1 MIMKIRV
8 ISLSLLVLILT
19 ACAVAG
25 SRLNSEVMMEKSAP
39 MAWGAPAD
47 SFTGEA
53 ERAVAD
59 VSYSADGLLIQDTH
73 NRMVVKNA
81 SLSIVVEEPGST
93 MDAISKLASDL
104 GGYVVSSNLY
114 RIQVDGGV
122 EVPQAHITIRVPV
135 DKLDQAL
142 TEIKSGAG
150 QILNENVSGQDVTQE
165 YTDLESRLRNLEN
178 AEAQLTEIMDQAYK
192 TDEVL
197 TVYNRLVEVQE
208 QIELIKGQ
216 MKYYE
221 QSAALSAISVDIQAN
236 EAVQPLKIGG
246 WQPVGVAK
254 RAIQAL
260 INTLEVIVNMLIWI
274 GLYILPVVLI
284 LFFPAR
290 WIWNGLK
297 KLNAKRKEN
306 KEQKKAF
313 KEKAE

>member
-1 MIMKIRV
+1 MKIRA
-8 ISLSLLVLILT
+8 ISLSLLVLILS
-19 ACAVAG
+19 ACAAAG
-25 SRLNSEVMMEKSAP
+25 SRYEPEVMMEKSAP

-47 SFTGEA
+47 SFSGDVNREA
-53 ERAVAD
+53 VVD
-59 VSYSADGLLIQDTH
+59 VSYSDDGLMIPESQT
-73 NRMVVKNA
+73 RMVVKNA

-93 MDAISKLASDL
+93 MDGISKLASEL

-122 EVPQAHITIRVPV
+122 EVPQANITIRVPV
-135 DKLDQAL
+135 EKLDQAL
-142 TEIKSGAG
+142 GEIKKGAG
-150 QILNENVSGQDVTQE
+150 EILNENVSGQDVTQE

-178 AEAQLTEIMDQAYK
+178 AEAQLNEIMDQAYK
-192 TDEVL
+192 TEDVL
-197 TVYNRLVEVQE
+197 TVYNRLVEVQG

-216 MKYYE
+216 MQYYE
-221 QSAALSAISVDIQAN
+221 QSAAMSAISVDIQAN

-260 INTLEVIVNMLIWI
+260 INTLEVLGNMLIWI
-274 GLYILPVVLI
+274 GLYILPIVLI
-284 LFFPAR
+284 LFFPVR

-297 KLNAKRKEN
+297 KFFARRKE
-306 KEQKKAF
+306 KREQKKAE

>member
-1 MIMKIRV
+1 MKIRA
-8 ISLSLLVLILT
+8 ISLSLLVLILS

-25 SRLNSEVMMEKSAP
+25 SQYEPEMLMEKSAP

-47 SFTGEA
+47 SFSGDANRSVSA
-53 ERAVAD
+53 EI
-59 VSYSADGLLIQDTH
+59 SYSDDGLLIPETH
-73 NRMVVKNA
+73 TRMVVKNA
-81 SLSIVVEEPGST
+81 SLSIVVEEPGVT
-93 MDAISKLASDL
+93 MDGISKLATDL

-122 EVPQAHITIRVPV
+122 EVPQANITIRVPV
-135 DKLDQAL
+135 DKLDHAL
-142 TEIKSGAG
+142 GEIKKGAG

-178 AEAQLTEIMDQAYK
+178 AEEQLTEIMDQAYK
-192 TDEVL
+192 TEDVL
-197 TVYNRLVEVQE
+197 TVYNRLVGVQE

-216 MKYYE
+216 MQYYE
-221 QSAALSAISVDIQAN
+221 QSAAMSAISVDIQAN

-274 GLYILPVVLI
+274 GLYILPIVLI

-297 KLNAKRKEN
+297 KLFARRREKR
-306 KEQKKAF
+306 EQKKAD
-313 KEKAE
+313 KEKPE